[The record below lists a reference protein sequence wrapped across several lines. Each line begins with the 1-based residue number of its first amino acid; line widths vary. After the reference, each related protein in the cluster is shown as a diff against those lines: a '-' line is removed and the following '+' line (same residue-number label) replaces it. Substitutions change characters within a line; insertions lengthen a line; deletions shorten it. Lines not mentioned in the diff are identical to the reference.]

1 MDNWEKFDE
10 TTIPPKET
18 FYSKLN
24 IEDISDE
31 DYAHV
36 QKVWKVFEIKD
47 RGEYHD
53 LYAQSDTLFLADV
66 FENSRGK
73 CVEIYGLDPRY
84 LVPAPGLACQACLKI
99 TEVELELLTNYD
111 MFLMV
116 QNGIRGGI
124 CQATHRY
131 TKANNKYMKNYDK
144 SIESSYIAFL
154 DASNLY
160 AWAMS
165 QKLPVNG
172 FKWVK
177 KLSEFNED
185 FIKNYDENSDKGY
198 FIEIDVEYSKKLFNS
213 HKDSPFLPERKKVE
227 KVEKLICSTEDK
239 EKYVI
244 HIRALKQALNHGLKL
259 NKVHRVIK
267 FNQTAWLKP

>member
-36 QKVWKVFEIKD
+36 QKVWEVFEIKD

-177 KLSEFNED
+177 KLSEFNKD

-198 FIEIDVEYSKKLFNS
+198 FLKVDVQHQKSYLIAIKIYHFYPKEKKL
-213 HKDSPFLPERKKVE
+213 KKSKNLFVVQ
-227 KVEKLICSTEDK
+227 KTKKNMLFT
-239 EKYVI
+239 
-244 HIRALKQALNHGLKL
+244 
-259 NKVHRVIK
+259 
-267 FNQTAWLKP
+267 